1 MNEFKKLTI
10 QDKATVDNMFSL
22 ATPFPAPTTFGTIY
36 IWKDAYDSYVCKYD
50 NYLLQ
55 YHKGFENFYNFPIG
69 HGDLKSA
76 LNFLQTHAHKL
87 GHNLNFIGL
96 TEDEA
101 KCLDTIMPNHFT
113 ISEHRDDFN
122 YIYNREDLANLS
134 GRKYHGKRNFIAQ
147 FKKSYNWSYET
158 LSAQNISDC
167 IQVEKVWEQTHD
179 IADSVAL
186 QNTFDHFTELNFTGG
201 ILYVDSQP
209 VAFAIGE
216 RIDRD
221 TFVIHFKK
229 ALLEYKGSFP
239 MITQQLV
246 LNELSE
252 YKYISFEEDM
262 GLEGLRKSKLSYHPA
277 YLQKKYRAFE
287 KI

>member
-10 QDKATVDNMFSL
+10 NDKPMVDKILSL
-22 ATPFPAPTTFGTIY
+22 STPFPASNTFGSMY
-36 IWKDAYDSYVCKYD
+36 IWKDTYDSYACIYD

-55 YHKGFENFYNFPIG
+55 YHKNFDNFYNFPIG
-69 HGDLKSA
+69 RGNIKSV

-101 KCLDTIMPNHFT
+101 KYLNDLMPNAFN
-113 ISEHRDDFN
+113 IIEHRNDFN
-122 YIYNREDLANLS
+122 YIYNRIDIAELS
-134 GRKYHGKRNFIAQ
+134 GRKYHSKRNFIAQ
-147 FKKSYNWSYET
+147 FKKSYNWSYKT
-158 LSAQNISDC
+158 LSEQNISDC
-167 IQVEKVWEQTHD
+167 IQVEKIWEQTHD
-179 IADSVAL
+179 IADSIAL
-186 QNTFDHFTELNFTGG
+186 QNAFDHFTELNFTGG
-201 ILYVDSQP
+201 ILYVDTQP

-216 RIDRD
+216 MIDNN

-229 ALLEYKGSFP
+229 ALLKYKGSFP
-239 MITQQLV
+239 MITQQFV
-246 LNELSE
+246 LKELSK